1 MTRIFIILF
10 ISSFALS
17 TPLHS
22 QDEYLVNYDFT
33 YSENI
38 RTVRFHLN
46 GLLLG
51 YPIIELGS
59 NNQLLLSFDDLD
71 DYFKRY
77 TYTVIHCDANWE
89 PSNLA
94 EAEYVDGFLESTID
108 DYDFSVNTITPFVHY
123 WLPIPNRDMR
133 FSKSGNYLLK
143 VYEDEDER
151 KLVIT
156 RRFMLVEPKVQ
167 VVPNLVRTSKVHLMD
182 THHEIDFVVNHQNIQ
197 IRNPQVDVQAHVL
210 QNGRWDNAITE
221 LRPIFTRPNQM
232 IFDFQDKV
240 VFPAGKEFRY
250 LDLRS
255 FRYASENVSNISRT
269 RDGFDIALY
278 KDPKRVKHSY
288 LDIRDINGQFVPETR
303 DDSDNFL
310 MTDYANVLFSL
321 STPTEYNDSDVYIF
335 GAMTEWLL
343 KPEFKMVYNNRVNAY
358 VGAPLLKQGYYNY
371 YYVEVP
377 HATGIPDISDTE
389 GSWFETENDY
399 IILVYYKPFGQRYD
413 RLLAAYNFNS
423 RDLRQ

>member
-33 YSENI
+33 YADNI

-77 TYTVIHCDANWE
+77 TYTVEHCDANWE

-143 VYEDEDER
+143 VYEDEDKR

-156 RRFMLVEPKVQ
+156 RRFMVVEPLVQ
-167 VVPNLVRTSKVHLMD
+167 VVPNMVRTSKVHLMD

-240 VFPAGKEFRY
+240 VFPAGKEFRF

-269 RDGFDIALY
+269 REGFDIALY
-278 KDPKRVKHSY
+278 KDPKRVKHAY
-288 LDIRDINGQFVPETR
+288 LDIRDINGQFVTETR

-321 STPTEYNDSDVYIF
+321 STPTEYNDSDVYIL

-358 VGAPLLKQGYYNY
+358 VSAPLLKQGYYNY

-423 RDLRQ
+423 RDIRQ

>member
-33 YSENI
+33 YADNI

-77 TYTVIHCDANWE
+77 TYTVEHCDANWE

-143 VYEDEDER
+143 VYEDEDKR

-156 RRFMLVEPKVQ
+156 RRFMVVEPLVQ
-167 VVPNLVRTSKVHLMD
+167 VVPNMVRTSKVHLMD

-240 VFPAGKEFRY
+240 VFPAGKEFRF

-269 RDGFDIALY
+269 REGFDIALY
-278 KDPKRVKHSY
+278 KDPKRVKHAY
-288 LDIRDINGQFVPETR
+288 LDIRDINGQFVTETR
-303 DDSDNFL
+303 DDNDDFL

-321 STPTEYNDSDVYIF
+321 STPTEYNDSDVYIL

-358 VGAPLLKQGYYNY
+358 VSAPLLKQGYYNY

-423 RDLRQ
+423 RDIRQ